1 MHIIYSLD
9 TYTLNVIFMMLHFSV
24 AMISILTLFVYDK
37 NYLKP
42 LAIGYSISL
51 LGFLCLAFQGTGIP
65 FVTIVLGNTFVM
77 LGTILVGHGLLRI
90 INKSVPINIGIGIV
104 AIHFITFCYFTFMHP
119 SMPVRVI
126 IMSLEAI
133 LVTGYIGILFGA
145 QFLTK
150 PHIITALMS
159 CIHLLYMPVLVI
171 RIINVINVSPYVWI
185 LNDHNYALI
194 QFWTIIITFFRIIFT
209 VLLVAN
215 DFEKELTEK
224 NHLLHKLSY
233 TDTLTGL
240 HNVRSMLEKFE
251 LECSRIER
259 YNSVACIALI
269 DLDHFKQINDTH
281 GHIFGDKVLQ
291 TFAKVCIHELRT
303 VDVVSRY
310 GGEEF
315 LILMPETNVKSASD
329 AIHRLRKAFQSIL
342 WEYDSFSVTFSTGL
356 LEVNELNC
364 SEDIRFLIDQADQ
377 AMYIAKSNGRD
388 RIEVA

>member
-1 MHIIYSLD
+1 
-9 TYTLNVIFMMLHFSV
+9 MLHFSV
-24 AMISILTLFVYDK
+24 AMISIITLFVYDK

-126 IMSLEAI
+126 IMSLEAM

-194 QFWTIIITFFRIIFT
+194 QFWTIIITFSVLFLQCFSLQMILKKSLQRKTTFCTNSLIQTRLLGFIMSDPCLKNLNLSAQELRGIT
-209 VLLVAN
+209 QLLVLLS
-215 DFEKELTEK
+215 LTLIILSRSTTPTDIYLATK
-224 NHLLHKLSY
+224 FFKLLQKYVFMS
-233 TDTLTGL
+233 
-240 HNVRSMLEKFE
+240 
-251 LECSRIER
+251 
-259 YNSVACIALI
+259 SV
-269 DLDHFKQINDTH
+269 Q
-281 GHIFGDKVLQ
+281 
-291 TFAKVCIHELRT
+291 
-303 VDVVSRY
+303 
-310 GGEEF
+310 
-315 LILMPETNVKSASD
+315 
-329 AIHRLRKAFQSIL
+329 
-342 WEYDSFSVTFSTGL
+342 
-356 LEVNELNC
+356 
-364 SEDIRFLIDQADQ
+364 
-377 AMYIAKSNGRD
+377 
-388 RIEVA
+388 